1 MLKLEECTNRVKA
14 SANVEGGGTSGV
26 ESVWLEISYLSPT
39 REIYINDMSYDPC
52 GKKGD
57 SINHIGLM
65 LLSHEEGHYPE
76 LTMEW
81 QLKIKEVEL
90 GC

>member
-52 GKKGD
+52 GKKR
-57 SINHIGLM
+57 GLNQP
-65 LLSHEEGHYPE
+65 YRTNVVIP
-76 LTMEW
+76 
-81 QLKIKEVEL
+81 
-90 GC
+90 